1 MIRGALTALIELEPG
16 LKVVAAVGRGDDIVS
31 SALDHR
37 PDVAVIDIH
46 LPGLDGLTAAAM
58 LHDVMPTC
66 KTLILTRLGRGGN
79 LRRARDAHVS
89 GYLLKDAPPDQL
101 AAAIRSVAAGQRVID
116 PQLAVAAWESDSN
129 PLSAREHEVLRMTA
143 DGMQPAA
150 IAGALLLNIGTVRNH
165 LTAIVTKLDARN
177 RVDAV
182 RKAYDEGWLP

>member
-66 KTLILTRLGRGGN
+66 KTLILTSLGRGGN